1 MYLKKIYVNGFKSF
15 AEKTEIEVE
24 KGITAIVGPNGSGKS
39 NISDAIKWV
48 LGEQSAKSLRGGKMD
63 DVIFAGTAKRLPL
76 GYAEVRLTFNNES
89 GIIPLEYK
97 EVSISR
103 KLYKTGESEYY
114 INKQQCRL
122 KDIKELFMDTGIGR
136 EGYSFIGQGRVEDI
150 LSPNSDVRRQVFE
163 EASGIV
169 KYKTRKEESERKLE
183 KTKNNLDRVEDIIYE
198 LKERI
203 EPLYEQSIR
212 AQKFIEIR
220 DNLKKY
226 ELNYLAHEYEKHCEQ
241 LKALKNQRDMSL
253 EEKLRLQKR
262 RDYYAE
268 IIESQ
273 KEKINDLQNKINETE
288 ALRDSKNKAL
298 EKYKSLRQVH
308 KEKKLL
314 YSSNID
320 NIKNEIGELEKR
332 NLELEEKIN
341 VLIQEKVSCE
351 EIYKRDIE
359 KFESLNSDIKEYKE
373 EIDEIVQ
380 SIEQQKNELF
390 ELHKDINKNNSNKN
404 TIESLIINNGDRIKH
419 LDQEVNSEEEE
430 RQKRIETVNNLQ
442 EEQRITREL
451 LIKKKAVLK
460 SILEEL
466 NNAEKNK
473 ERLNLHI
480 SKLNEEYNGT
490 KSKINILT
498 NMEAYY
504 EGYYKSI
511 KTVMNNKDKEPVLN
525 SILGT
530 VADVIK
536 TEKKYEK
543 AVEIALGSAIQNI
556 IVNTDKEAEEIIE
569 YLKKNKIGRVTF
581 LPINM
586 LTERSL
592 NDFEREV
599 LKEECVIDTAD
610 NLIQTNSKYE
620 KVIKN
625 LLGRIII
632 ADNLNNGLK
641 ISKKLGNTVKIVT
654 LQGDV
659 INAGGSVTGG
669 HISSNQAL
677 LGRKRE
683 IDELKAHLDKLSEEL
698 KEKND
703 SLKLLNFK
711 IKELNNSVEEI
722 KNFINGKNNYYEMN
736 NSKIKMLSEQN
747 EKTTAAINK
756 YKEEIHFIQSEKQK
770 YENDLR
776 YLNAE
781 TEKLKLLVEQKEKSI
796 EETILMNNSNKL
808 KYDEYNNT
816 ISMQRD
822 KVSNITQ
829 DIKLIEEKLNNIHM
843 EIERNKNSI
852 KYKEESLSSIEQEI
866 EAAREKIIEFT
877 ECSDAL
883 EEEIKSLNESY
894 IKEKETHKNYQNEIY
909 DYQNKINESNKLI
922 TDILDEE
929 MKLNVKIERESSKI
943 EDISAKLWEDYEI
956 NYAMALK
963 YKDDSISQ
971 TKLYSEVNSCKKAI
985 KELGNINLDSI
996 EEYKEVRERYDFL
1009 TKQEKDLKD
1018 AIEQLNEVIKE
1029 LEIQMKEKFVEEFYN
1044 IRAKFSEVFKK
1055 LFNGGNGD
1063 IYLEN
1068 EEDALNSNIEI
1079 TVQPPGKKLSKI
1091 SLLSGGEKALTAIAL
1106 LFSILKTKPTPFC
1119 ILDEIE
1125 SSLDDLNIFR
1135 FSQYLKE
1142 FSRETQF
1149 IVITHRK
1156 GTMEYADTLYGATME
1171 EKGVTK
1177 LVSMKLSDEQS
1188 IIGTHS

>member
-76 GYAEVRLTFNNES
+76 GYAEVRLIFNNEL
-89 GIIPLEYK
+89 GTIPLEYK

-103 KLYKTGESEYY
+103 KLYRTGESEYY

-169 KYKTRKEESERKLE
+169 KYKVRKEESERKLE
-183 KTKNNLDRVEDIIYE
+183 KTKNNLERAEDIIYE

-226 ELNYLAHEYEKHCEQ
+226 ELNYLSHEYEKRSEQ

-253 EEKLRLQKR
+253 EDKTRFQKR
-262 RDYYAE
+262 RDNYSE

-273 KEKINDLQNKINETE
+273 KEKINELQNKISETE
-288 ALRDSKNKAL
+288 ELRDSKNKEL
-298 EKYKSLRQVH
+298 ENYNSLSQVH

-314 YSSNID
+314 YSSNIE
-320 NIKNEIGELEKR
+320 NIKNEIAGLDKR
-332 NLELEEKIN
+332 NLELNENINILIREKA
-341 VLIQEKVSCE
+341 SYE
-351 EIYKRDIE
+351 EIYKRDTE
-359 KFESLNSDIKEYKE
+359 KFESLNSDIKEYKK

-380 SIEQQKNELF
+380 LIEQQKNELF
-390 ELHKDINKNNSNKN
+390 ELHKDINKKNSSKN

-419 LDQEVNSEEEE
+419 LNQEVNSEEEE
-430 RQKRIETVNNLQ
+430 RNNRTEIINNLRD
-442 EEQRITREL
+442 ELSITTEL
-451 LIKKKAVLK
+451 LTQKKAELK
-460 SILEEL
+460 STSEEL
-466 NNAEKNK
+466 ISAEKNK
-473 ERLNLHI
+473 ETLNLQS
-480 SKLNEEYNGT
+480 SKLSEEYNGT
-490 KSKINILT
+490 KSKINILS

-504 EGYYKSI
+504 DGYYKSI

-536 TEKKYEK
+536 TDKKYET

-556 IVNTDKEAEEIIE
+556 IVKTDKEAEEIIE

-586 LTERSL
+586 LAERSL
-592 NDFEREV
+592 NNFEREV
-599 LKEECVIDTAD
+599 LKEKCVIDTAD
-610 NLIQTNSKYE
+610 NLIQTSPKYE
-620 KVIKN
+620 IVIKN

-632 ADNLNNGLK
+632 VDNLNNGFK

-669 HISSNQAL
+669 HISKNQAL

-683 IDELKAHLDKLSEEL
+683 IDELKVSLDKLSKEL
-698 KEKND
+698 QEKNN
-703 SLKLLNFK
+703 SLNSLNLK
-711 IKELNNSVEEI
+711 IKEYSSLTEEI
-722 KNFINGKNNYYEMN
+722 KGFINEKNNYYEMN

-747 EKTTAAINK
+747 EKTTAVINK
-756 YKEEIHFIQSEKQK
+756 YNEEINFIQKEKQQ
-770 YENDLR
+770 YENELR
-776 YLNAE
+776 ALNDE
-781 TEKLKLLVEQKEKSI
+781 TEKLKLLVEEKEKSI
-796 EETILMNNSNKL
+796 EETVLLNNSNKL

-816 ISMQRD
+816 ILKQRD
-822 KVSNITQ
+822 QVSKITQ
-829 DIKLIEEKLNNIHM
+829 DIKLMEEKLNNINM

-852 KYKEESLSSIEQEI
+852 KYKEESLSTIDHEI
-866 EAAREKIIEFT
+866 ETAKKKIVEYT
-877 ECSDAL
+877 ESSEAL
-883 EEEIKSLNESY
+883 KEEIKALNESY
-894 IKEKETHKNYQNEIY
+894 IREKETLKTYQNEIY
-909 DYQNKINESNKLI
+909 DYQNKINESNKQI

-929 MKLNVKIERESSKI
+929 MKMNVKIERESSKI

-963 YKDDSISQ
+963 FKDESISQ

-996 EEYKEVRERYDFL
+996 EEYKEVKERYDFL
-1009 TKQEKDLKD
+1009 TKQQKDLTD

-1044 IRAKFSEVFKK
+1044 ISAKFSEVFKK
-1055 LFNGGNGD
+1055 LFNGGSGE

-1068 EEDALNSNIEI
+1068 EEDALNSDIEI

-1119 ILDEIE
+1119 VLDEIE
-1125 SSLDDLNIFR
+1125 SSLDDLNISR

-1142 FSRETQF
+1142 FSKETQF

-1177 LVSMKLSDEQS
+1177 LVSLKLSDAEMP
-1188 IIGTHS
+1188 

>member
-15 AEKTEIEVE
+15 AEKTEIDVE
-24 KGITAIVGPNGSGKS
+24 KGITAVVGPNGSGKS

-48 LGEQSAKSLRGGKMD
+48 LGEQSAKILRGGKMD
-63 DVIFAGTAKRLPL
+63 DVIFAGTEKRLPL
-76 GYAEVRLTFNNES
+76 GYAEVRLIFDNES

-122 KDIKELFMDTGIGR
+122 KDVKELFMDTGIGR
-136 EGYSFIGQGRVEDI
+136 DGYSFIGQGRVEDI

-169 KYKTRKEESERKLE
+169 KYKVRKEESERKLE
-183 KTKNNLDRVEDIIYE
+183 KTKNNLERAEDIIYE

-226 ELNYLAHEYEKHCEQ
+226 ELNYLSHEYEKRSEQ

-253 EEKLRLQKR
+253 EDKTRFQKR
-262 RDYYAE
+262 RDNYSE

-273 KEKINDLQNKINETE
+273 KEKINELQNKISETE
-288 ALRDSKNKAL
+288 ELRDSKNKEL
-298 EKYKSLRQVH
+298 ENFNSLSQVH

-314 YSSNID
+314 YSSNIE
-320 NIKNEIGELEKR
+320 NIKNEIAGLDKR
-332 NLELEEKIN
+332 NLELNENINILIREKA
-341 VLIQEKVSCE
+341 SYE
-351 EIYKRDIE
+351 EIYKRDTE
-359 KFESLNSDIKEYKE
+359 KFESLNSDIKEYKK

-380 SIEQQKNELF
+380 LIEQQKNELF
-390 ELHKDINKNNSNKN
+390 ELHKDINKKNSSKN

-419 LDQEVNSEEEE
+419 LNQEVNSEEEE
-430 RQKRIETVNNLQ
+430 RNNRTEIINNLRD
-442 EEQRITREL
+442 ELSITTEL
-451 LIKKKAVLK
+451 LTQKKAELK
-460 SILEEL
+460 STSEEL
-466 NNAEKNK
+466 ISAEKNK
-473 ERLNLHI
+473 ETLNLQS
-480 SKLNEEYNGT
+480 SKLSEEYNGT
-490 KSKINILT
+490 KSKINILS

-504 EGYYKSI
+504 DGYYKSI

-536 TEKKYEK
+536 TDKKYET

-556 IVNTDKEAEEIIE
+556 IVKTDKEAEEIIE

-586 LTERSL
+586 LAERSL
-592 NDFEREV
+592 NNFEREV
-599 LKEECVIDTAD
+599 LKEKCVIDTAD
-610 NLIQTNSKYE
+610 NLIQTSPKYE
-620 KVIKN
+620 IVIKN

-632 ADNLNNGLK
+632 VDNLNNGFK

-669 HISSNQAL
+669 HISKNQAL

-683 IDELKAHLDKLSEEL
+683 IDELKVSLDKLSKEL
-698 KEKND
+698 QEKNN
-703 SLKLLNFK
+703 SLNSLNLK
-711 IKELNNSVEEI
+711 IKEYSSLTEEI
-722 KNFINGKNNYYEMN
+722 KGFINEKNNYYEMN

-747 EKTTAAINK
+747 EKTTAVINK
-756 YKEEIHFIQSEKQK
+756 YNEEINFIQKEKQQ
-770 YENDLR
+770 YENELR
-776 YLNAE
+776 ALNDE
-781 TEKLKLLVEQKEKSI
+781 TEKLKLLVEEKEKSI
-796 EETILMNNSNKL
+796 EETVLLNNSNKL
-808 KYDEYNNT
+808 KYDEHNNT
-816 ISMQRD
+816 ILKQRD
-822 KVSNITQ
+822 QVSKITQ
-829 DIKLIEEKLNNIHM
+829 DIKLIEEKLNNINM

-852 KYKEESLSSIEQEI
+852 KYKEESLSTIDHEI
-866 EAAREKIIEFT
+866 ETAKKKIVEYT
-877 ECSDAL
+877 ESSEAL
-883 EEEIKSLNESY
+883 KEEIKALNESY
-894 IKEKETHKNYQNEIY
+894 IREKETLKTYQNEIY
-909 DYQNKINESNKLI
+909 DYQNKINESNKQI

-929 MKLNVKIERESSKI
+929 MKMNVKIERESSKI

-963 YKDDSISQ
+963 FKDESISQ

-996 EEYKEVRERYDFL
+996 EEYKEVKERYDFL
-1009 TKQEKDLKD
+1009 TKQQKDLTD

-1044 IRAKFSEVFKK
+1044 ISAKFSEVFKK
-1055 LFNGGNGD
+1055 LFNGGSGE

-1068 EEDALNSNIEI
+1068 EEDALNSDIEI

-1119 ILDEIE
+1119 VLDEIE
-1125 SSLDDLNIFR
+1125 SSLDDLNISR

-1142 FSRETQF
+1142 FSKETQF

-1177 LVSMKLSDEQS
+1177 LVSLKLSDAEMP
-1188 IIGTHS
+1188 

>member
-1 MYLKKIYVNGFKSF
+1 
-15 AEKTEIEVE
+15 
-24 KGITAIVGPNGSGKS
+24 
-39 NISDAIKWV
+39 
-48 LGEQSAKSLRGGKMD
+48 
-63 DVIFAGTAKRLPL
+63 
-76 GYAEVRLTFNNES
+76 
-89 GIIPLEYK
+89 
-97 EVSISR
+97 
-103 KLYKTGESEYY
+103 
-114 INKQQCRL
+114 
-122 KDIKELFMDTGIGR
+122 
-136 EGYSFIGQGRVEDI
+136 
-150 LSPNSDVRRQVFE
+150 
-163 EASGIV
+163 
-169 KYKTRKEESERKLE
+169 
-183 KTKNNLDRVEDIIYE
+183 
-198 LKERI
+198 
-203 EPLYEQSIR
+203 
-212 AQKFIEIR
+212 
-220 DNLKKY
+220 
-226 ELNYLAHEYEKHCEQ
+226 
-241 LKALKNQRDMSL
+241 
-253 EEKLRLQKR
+253 
-262 RDYYAE
+262 
-268 IIESQ
+268 
-273 KEKINDLQNKINETE
+273 
-288 ALRDSKNKAL
+288 
-298 EKYKSLRQVH
+298 
-308 KEKKLL
+308 
-314 YSSNID
+314 
-320 NIKNEIGELEKR
+320 
-332 NLELEEKIN
+332 
-341 VLIQEKVSCE
+341 
-351 EIYKRDIE
+351 
-359 KFESLNSDIKEYKE
+359 
-373 EIDEIVQ
+373 VQ

-419 LDQEVNSEEEE
+419 LNQEVNSEEEE
-430 RQKRIETVNNLQ
+430 RQKRIETINNLQ

-511 KTVMNNKDKEPVLN
+511 KTLMNNKDKEPVLN

-722 KNFINGKNNYYEMN
+722 KSFINEKNNYYEMN

-829 DIKLIEEKLNNIHM
+829 NIKLIEEKLNNIHM

>member
-15 AEKTEIEVE
+15 AEKTDIEVE

-76 GYAEVRLTFNNES
+76 GYAEVRLIFNNEL
-89 GIIPLEYK
+89 GTIPLEYK
-97 EVSISR
+97 EVGISR

-169 KYKTRKEESERKLE
+169 KYKVRKEESERKLE
-183 KTKNNLDRVEDIIYE
+183 KTRNNLERAEDIIYE

-226 ELNYLAHEYEKHCEQ
+226 ELNYLSHEYEKRSEQ

-253 EEKLRLQKR
+253 EDKTRFQKR
-262 RDYYAE
+262 RDNYSE

-273 KEKINDLQNKINETE
+273 KEKINELQNKISETE
-288 ALRDSKNKAL
+288 ELRDSKNKEL
-298 EKYKSLRQVH
+298 ESYNSLSQVH

-314 YSSNID
+314 YSSNIE
-320 NIKNEIGELEKR
+320 NIKNEIAGLDKR
-332 NLELEEKIN
+332 NLELNENIN
-341 VLIQEKVSCE
+341 ILIQEKASYE
-351 EIYKRDIE
+351 EIYKRDTE
-359 KFESLNSDIKEYKE
+359 KFESLNSDIKEYKK

-380 SIEQQKNELF
+380 LIEQQKNELF
-390 ELHKDINKNNSNKN
+390 ELHKDINKKNSSKN

-419 LDQEVNSEEEE
+419 LNQEVNSEEEE
-430 RQKRIETVNNLQ
+430 RNNRTEIINNLRD
-442 EEQRITREL
+442 ELSITTEL
-451 LIKKKAVLK
+451 LTQKKAELK
-460 SILEEL
+460 STSEEL
-466 NNAEKNK
+466 ISAEKNK
-473 ERLNLHI
+473 ETLNLQS
-480 SKLNEEYNGT
+480 SKLSEEYNGT
-490 KSKINILT
+490 KSKINILS

-504 EGYYKSI
+504 DGYYKSI

-536 TEKKYEK
+536 TDKKYET

-556 IVNTDKEAEEIIE
+556 IVKTDKEAEEIIE

-586 LTERSL
+586 LAQRSL
-592 NDFEREV
+592 NNSEREV
-599 LKEECVIDTAD
+599 LKEKCVIDTAD
-610 NLIQTNSKYE
+610 NLIQTSPKYE
-620 KVIKN
+620 IVIKN

-632 ADNLNNGLK
+632 VDNLNNGFK

-669 HISSNQAL
+669 HISKNQAL

-683 IDELKAHLDKLSEEL
+683 IDELKVSLDKLSKEL
-698 KEKND
+698 KEKNN
-703 SLKLLNFK
+703 SLNSMNLK
-711 IKELNNSVEEI
+711 IKEYNNLIDKI
-722 KNFINGKNNYYEMN
+722 KSIINEKNNHFEMN

-747 EKTTAAINK
+747 EKTTAVINK
-756 YKEEIHFIQSEKQK
+756 YNEEIRFIQKEKQK
-770 YENDLR
+770 YENELR
-776 YLNAE
+776 ALNDE
-781 TEKLKLLVEQKEKSI
+781 TEKLKLLVEEKEKSI
-796 EETILMNNSNKL
+796 EETVLLNNSNKL

-816 ISMQRD
+816 ILKQRD
-822 KVSNITQ
+822 QVSKITQ
-829 DIKLIEEKLNNIHM
+829 DIKLMEEKLNNINM

-852 KYKEESLSSIEQEI
+852 KYKEESLSTIDHEI
-866 EAAREKIIEFT
+866 ETAREKIVEYT
-877 ECSDAL
+877 ESSEAL
-883 EEEIKSLNESY
+883 KEEIKALNESY
-894 IKEKETHKNYQNEIY
+894 IREKETLKNYQNEIY
-909 DYQNKINESNKLI
+909 DYQNKINESNKQI

-929 MKLNVKIERESSKI
+929 MKMNVKIERESSKI

-963 YKDDSISQ
+963 FKDESISQ

-996 EEYKEVRERYDFL
+996 EEYKEVKERYDFL
-1009 TKQEKDLKD
+1009 TKQQKDLTD

-1044 IRAKFSEVFKK
+1044 ISTKFSEVFKK
-1055 LFNGGNGD
+1055 LFNGGSGE

-1068 EEDALNSNIEI
+1068 EEDALNSDIEI

-1119 ILDEIE
+1119 VLDEIE
-1125 SSLDDLNIFR
+1125 SSLDDLNISR

-1142 FSRETQF
+1142 FSKETQF

-1177 LVSMKLSDEQS
+1177 LVSLKLSDAEV
-1188 IIGTHS
+1188 

>member
-1 MYLKKIYVNGFKSF
+1 
-15 AEKTEIEVE
+15 
-24 KGITAIVGPNGSGKS
+24 
-39 NISDAIKWV
+39 
-48 LGEQSAKSLRGGKMD
+48 
-63 DVIFAGTAKRLPL
+63 LP
-76 GYAEVRLTFNNES
+76 EVRLIFDNES

-122 KDIKELFMDTGIGR
+122 KDVKELFMDTGIGR
-136 EGYSFIGQGRVEDI
+136 DGYSFIGQGRVEDI

-169 KYKTRKEESERKLE
+169 KYKVRKEESERKLE
-183 KTKNNLDRVEDIIYE
+183 KTKNNLERAEDIIYE

-226 ELNYLAHEYEKHCEQ
+226 ELNYLSHEYEKRSEQ

-253 EEKLRLQKR
+253 EDKTRFQKR
-262 RDYYAE
+262 RDNYSE

-273 KEKINDLQNKINETE
+273 KEKINELQNKISETE
-288 ALRDSKNKAL
+288 ELRDSKNKEL
-298 EKYKSLRQVH
+298 ENFNSLSQVH

-314 YSSNID
+314 YSSNIE
-320 NIKNEIGELEKR
+320 NIKNEIAGLDKR
-332 NLELEEKIN
+332 NLELNENINILIREKA
-341 VLIQEKVSCE
+341 SYE
-351 EIYKRDIE
+351 EIYKRDTE
-359 KFESLNSDIKEYKE
+359 KFESLNSDIKEYKK

-380 SIEQQKNELF
+380 LIEQQKNELF
-390 ELHKDINKNNSNKN
+390 ELHKDINKKNSSKN

-419 LDQEVNSEEEE
+419 LNQEVNSEEEE
-430 RQKRIETVNNLQ
+430 RNNRTEIINNLRD
-442 EEQRITREL
+442 ELSITTEL
-451 LIKKKAVLK
+451 LTQKKAELK
-460 SILEEL
+460 STSEEL
-466 NNAEKNK
+466 ISAEKNK
-473 ERLNLHI
+473 ETLNLQS
-480 SKLNEEYNGT
+480 SKLSEEYNGT
-490 KSKINILT
+490 KSKINILS

-504 EGYYKSI
+504 DGYYKSI

-536 TEKKYEK
+536 TDKKYET

-556 IVNTDKEAEEIIE
+556 IVKTDKEAEEIIE

-586 LTERSL
+586 LAERSL
-592 NDFEREV
+592 NNFEREV
-599 LKEECVIDTAD
+599 LKEKCVIDTAD
-610 NLIQTNSKYE
+610 NLIQTSPKYE
-620 KVIKN
+620 IVIKN

-632 ADNLNNGLK
+632 VDNLNNGFK

-669 HISSNQAL
+669 HISKNQAL

-683 IDELKAHLDKLSEEL
+683 IDELKVSLDKLSKKL
-698 KEKND
+698 QEKNN
-703 SLKLLNFK
+703 SLNSLNLK
-711 IKELNNSVEEI
+711 IKEYSSLTEEI
-722 KNFINGKNNYYEMN
+722 KGFINEKNNYYEMN

-747 EKTTAAINK
+747 EKTTAVINK
-756 YKEEIHFIQSEKQK
+756 YNEEINFIQKEKQQ
-770 YENDLR
+770 YENELR
-776 YLNAE
+776 ALNDE
-781 TEKLKLLVEQKEKSI
+781 TEKLKLLVEEKEKSI
-796 EETILMNNSNKL
+796 EETVLLNNSNKL
-808 KYDEYNNT
+808 KYDEHNNT
-816 ISMQRD
+816 ILKQRD
-822 KVSNITQ
+822 QVSKITQ
-829 DIKLIEEKLNNIHM
+829 DIKLIEEKLNNINM

-852 KYKEESLSSIEQEI
+852 KYKEESLSTIDHEI
-866 EAAREKIIEFT
+866 ETAKKKIVEYT
-877 ECSDAL
+877 ESSEAL
-883 EEEIKSLNESY
+883 KEEIKALNESY
-894 IKEKETHKNYQNEIY
+894 IREKETLKTYQNEIY
-909 DYQNKINESNKLI
+909 DYQNKINESNKQI

-929 MKLNVKIERESSKI
+929 MKMNVKIERESSKI

-963 YKDDSISQ
+963 FKDESISQ

-996 EEYKEVRERYDFL
+996 EEYKEVKERYDFL
-1009 TKQEKDLKD
+1009 TKQQKDLTD

-1044 IRAKFSEVFKK
+1044 ISAKFSEVFKK
-1055 LFNGGNGD
+1055 LFNGGSGE

-1068 EEDALNSNIEI
+1068 EEDALNSDIEI

-1119 ILDEIE
+1119 VLDEIE
-1125 SSLDDLNIFR
+1125 SSLDDLNISR

-1142 FSRETQF
+1142 FSKETQF

-1177 LVSMKLSDEQS
+1177 LVSLKLSDAEMP
-1188 IIGTHS
+1188 

>member
-76 GYAEVRLTFNNES
+76 GYAEVRLIFNNEL
-89 GIIPLEYK
+89 GTIPLEYK

-103 KLYKTGESEYY
+103 KLYRTGESEYY

-169 KYKTRKEESERKLE
+169 KYKVRKEESERKLE
-183 KTKNNLDRVEDIIYE
+183 KTKNNLERAEDIIYE

-226 ELNYLAHEYEKHCEQ
+226 ELNYLSHEYEKRSEQ

-253 EEKLRLQKR
+253 EDKTRFQKR
-262 RDYYAE
+262 RDNYSE

-273 KEKINDLQNKINETE
+273 KEKINELQNKISETE
-288 ALRDSKNKAL
+288 ELRDSKNKEL
-298 EKYKSLRQVH
+298 ENYNSLSQVH

-314 YSSNID
+314 YSSNIE
-320 NIKNEIGELEKR
+320 NIKNEIAGLDKR
-332 NLELEEKIN
+332 NLELNENINILIREKA
-341 VLIQEKVSCE
+341 SYE
-351 EIYKRDIE
+351 EIYKRDTE
-359 KFESLNSDIKEYKE
+359 KFESLNSDIKEYKK

-380 SIEQQKNELF
+380 LIEQQKNELF
-390 ELHKDINKNNSNKN
+390 ELHKDINKKNSSKN

-419 LDQEVNSEEEE
+419 LNQEVNSEEEE
-430 RQKRIETVNNLQ
+430 RNNRTEIINNLRD
-442 EEQRITREL
+442 ELSITTEL
-451 LIKKKAVLK
+451 LTQKKAELK
-460 SILEEL
+460 STSEEL
-466 NNAEKNK
+466 ISAEKNK
-473 ERLNLHI
+473 ETLNLQS
-480 SKLNEEYNGT
+480 SKLSEEYNGT
-490 KSKINILT
+490 KSKINILS

-504 EGYYKSI
+504 DGYYKSI

-536 TEKKYEK
+536 TDKKYET

-556 IVNTDKEAEEIIE
+556 IVKTDKEAEEIIE

-586 LTERSL
+586 LAERSL
-592 NDFEREV
+592 NNFEREV
-599 LKEECVIDTAD
+599 LKEKCVIDTAD
-610 NLIQTNSKYE
+610 NLIQTSPKYE
-620 KVIKN
+620 IVIKN

-632 ADNLNNGLK
+632 VDNLNNGFK

-669 HISSNQAL
+669 HISKNQAL

-683 IDELKAHLDKLSEEL
+683 IDELKVSLDKLSKEL
-698 KEKND
+698 QEKNN
-703 SLKLLNFK
+703 SLNSLNLK
-711 IKELNNSVEEI
+711 IKEYSSLTEEI
-722 KNFINGKNNYYEMN
+722 KGFINEKNNYYEMN

-747 EKTTAAINK
+747 EKTTAVINK
-756 YKEEIHFIQSEKQK
+756 YNEEINFIQKEKQQ
-770 YENDLR
+770 YENELR
-776 YLNAE
+776 ALNDE
-781 TEKLKLLVEQKEKSI
+781 TEKLKLLVEEKEKSI
-796 EETILMNNSNKL
+796 EETVLLNNSNKL

-816 ISMQRD
+816 ILKQRD
-822 KVSNITQ
+822 QVSKITQ
-829 DIKLIEEKLNNIHM
+829 DIKLIEEKLNNINM

-852 KYKEESLSSIEQEI
+852 KYKEESLSTIDHEI
-866 EAAREKIIEFT
+866 ETAKKKIVEYT
-877 ECSDAL
+877 ESSEAL
-883 EEEIKSLNESY
+883 KEEIKALNESY
-894 IKEKETHKNYQNEIY
+894 IREKETLKTYQNEIY
-909 DYQNKINESNKLI
+909 DYQNKINESNKQI

-929 MKLNVKIERESSKI
+929 MKMNVKIERESSKI

-963 YKDDSISQ
+963 FKDESISQ

-996 EEYKEVRERYDFL
+996 EEYKEVKERYDFL
-1009 TKQEKDLKD
+1009 TKQQKDLTD

-1044 IRAKFSEVFKK
+1044 I
-1055 LFNGGNGD
+1055 
-1063 IYLEN
+1063 
-1068 EEDALNSNIEI
+1068 
-1079 TVQPPGKKLSKI
+1079 
-1091 SLLSGGEKALTAIAL
+1091 
-1106 LFSILKTKPTPFC
+1106 
-1119 ILDEIE
+1119 
-1125 SSLDDLNIFR
+1125 
-1135 FSQYLKE
+1135 
-1142 FSRETQF
+1142 
-1149 IVITHRK
+1149 
-1156 GTMEYADTLYGATME
+1156 
-1171 EKGVTK
+1171 
-1177 LVSMKLSDEQS
+1177 
-1188 IIGTHS
+1188 

>member
-76 GYAEVRLTFNNES
+76 GYAEVRLIFNNEL
-89 GIIPLEYK
+89 GTIPLEYK

-103 KLYKTGESEYY
+103 KLYRTGESEYY

-150 LSPNSDVRRQVFE
+150 LRPNSDVRRQVFE

-169 KYKTRKEESERKLE
+169 KYKVRKEESERKLE
-183 KTKNNLDRVEDIIYE
+183 KTKNNLERAEDIIYE

-226 ELNYLAHEYEKHCEQ
+226 ELNYLSHEYEKRSEQ

-253 EEKLRLQKR
+253 EDKTRFQKR
-262 RDYYAE
+262 RDNYSE

-273 KEKINDLQNKINETE
+273 KEKINELQNKISETE
-288 ALRDSKNKAL
+288 ELRDSKNKEL
-298 EKYKSLRQVH
+298 ENYNSLSQVH

-314 YSSNID
+314 YSSNIE
-320 NIKNEIGELEKR
+320 NIKNEIAGLDKR
-332 NLELEEKIN
+332 NLELNENINILIREKA
-341 VLIQEKVSCE
+341 SYE
-351 EIYKRDIE
+351 EIYKRDTE
-359 KFESLNSDIKEYKE
+359 KFESLNSDIKEYKK

-380 SIEQQKNELF
+380 LIEQQKNELF
-390 ELHKDINKNNSNKN
+390 ELHKDINKKNSSKN

-419 LDQEVNSEEEE
+419 LNQEVNSEEEE
-430 RQKRIETVNNLQ
+430 RNNRTEIINNLRD
-442 EEQRITREL
+442 ELSITTEL
-451 LIKKKAVLK
+451 LTQKKAELK
-460 SILEEL
+460 STSEEL
-466 NNAEKNK
+466 ISAEKNK
-473 ERLNLHI
+473 ETLNLQS
-480 SKLNEEYNGT
+480 SKLSEEYNGT
-490 KSKINILT
+490 KSKINILS

-504 EGYYKSI
+504 DGYYKSI

-536 TEKKYEK
+536 TDKKYET

-556 IVNTDKEAEEIIE
+556 IVKTDKEAEEIIE

-586 LTERSL
+586 LAERSL
-592 NDFEREV
+592 NNFEREV
-599 LKEECVIDTAD
+599 LKEKCVIDTAD
-610 NLIQTNSKYE
+610 NLIQTSPKYE
-620 KVIKN
+620 IVIKN

-632 ADNLNNGLK
+632 VDNLNNGFK

-669 HISSNQAL
+669 HISKNQAL

-683 IDELKAHLDKLSEEL
+683 IDELKVSLDKLSKEL
-698 KEKND
+698 QEKNN
-703 SLKLLNFK
+703 SLNSLNLK
-711 IKELNNSVEEI
+711 IKEYSSLTEEI
-722 KNFINGKNNYYEMN
+722 KGFINEKNNYYEMN

-747 EKTTAAINK
+747 EKTTAVINK
-756 YKEEIHFIQSEKQK
+756 YNEEINFIQKEKQQ
-770 YENDLR
+770 YENELR
-776 YLNAE
+776 ALNDE
-781 TEKLKLLVEQKEKSI
+781 TEKLKLLVEEKEKSI
-796 EETILMNNSNKL
+796 EETVLLNNSNKL
-808 KYDEYNNT
+808 KYDEHNNT
-816 ISMQRD
+816 ILKQRD
-822 KVSNITQ
+822 QVSKITQ
-829 DIKLIEEKLNNIHM
+829 DIKLMEEKLNNINM

-852 KYKEESLSSIEQEI
+852 KYKEESLSTIDHEI
-866 EAAREKIIEFT
+866 ETAKKKIVEYT
-877 ECSDAL
+877 ESSEAL
-883 EEEIKSLNESY
+883 KEEIKALNESY
-894 IKEKETHKNYQNEIY
+894 IREKETLKTYQNEIY
-909 DYQNKINESNKLI
+909 DYQNKINESNKQI

-929 MKLNVKIERESSKI
+929 MKMNVKIERESSKI

-963 YKDDSISQ
+963 FKDESISQ

-996 EEYKEVRERYDFL
+996 EEYKEVKERYDFL
-1009 TKQEKDLKD
+1009 TKQQKDLTD

-1044 IRAKFSEVFKK
+1044 ISAKFSEVFKK
-1055 LFNGGNGD
+1055 LFNGGSGE

-1068 EEDALNSNIEI
+1068 EEDALNSDIEI

-1119 ILDEIE
+1119 VLDEIE
-1125 SSLDDLNIFR
+1125 SSLDDLNISR

-1142 FSRETQF
+1142 FSKETQF

-1177 LVSMKLSDEQS
+1177 LVSLKLSDAEMP
-1188 IIGTHS
+1188 

>member
-76 GYAEVRLTFNNES
+76 GYAEVRLIFNNEL
-89 GIIPLEYK
+89 GTIPLEYK

-103 KLYKTGESEYY
+103 KLYRTGESEYY

-169 KYKTRKEESERKLE
+169 KYKVRKEESERKLE
-183 KTKNNLDRVEDIIYE
+183 KTKNNLERAEDIIYE

-226 ELNYLAHEYEKHCEQ
+226 ELNYLSHEYEKRSEQ

-253 EEKLRLQKR
+253 EDKTRFQKR
-262 RDYYAE
+262 RDNYSE

-273 KEKINDLQNKINETE
+273 KEKINELQNKISETE
-288 ALRDSKNKAL
+288 ELRDSKNKEL
-298 EKYKSLRQVH
+298 ENYNSLSQVH

-314 YSSNID
+314 YSSNIE
-320 NIKNEIGELEKR
+320 NIKNEIAGLDKR
-332 NLELEEKIN
+332 NLELNENINILIREKA
-341 VLIQEKVSCE
+341 SYE
-351 EIYKRDIE
+351 EIYKRDTE
-359 KFESLNSDIKEYKE
+359 KFESLNSDIKEYKK

-380 SIEQQKNELF
+380 LIEQQKNELF
-390 ELHKDINKNNSNKN
+390 ELHKDINKKNSSKN

-419 LDQEVNSEEEE
+419 LNQEVNSEEEE
-430 RQKRIETVNNLQ
+430 RNNRTEIINNLRD
-442 EEQRITREL
+442 ELSITTEL
-451 LIKKKAVLK
+451 LTQKKAELK
-460 SILEEL
+460 STSEEL
-466 NNAEKNK
+466 ISAEKNK
-473 ERLNLHI
+473 ETLNLQS
-480 SKLNEEYNGT
+480 SKLSEEYNGT
-490 KSKINILT
+490 KSKINILS

-504 EGYYKSI
+504 DGYYKSI

-536 TEKKYEK
+536 TDKKYET

-556 IVNTDKEAEEIIE
+556 IVKTDKEAEEIIE

-586 LTERSL
+586 LAERSL
-592 NDFEREV
+592 NNFEREV
-599 LKEECVIDTAD
+599 LKEKCVIDTAD
-610 NLIQTNSKYE
+610 NLIQTSPKYE
-620 KVIKN
+620 IVIKN

-632 ADNLNNGLK
+632 VDNLNNGFK

-669 HISSNQAL
+669 HISKNQAL

-683 IDELKAHLDKLSEEL
+683 IDELKVSLDKLSKEL
-698 KEKND
+698 QEKNN
-703 SLKLLNFK
+703 SLNSLNLK
-711 IKELNNSVEEI
+711 IKEYSSLTEEI
-722 KNFINGKNNYYEMN
+722 KGFINEKNNYYEMN

-747 EKTTAAINK
+747 EKTTAVINK
-756 YKEEIHFIQSEKQK
+756 YNEEIYFIQKEKQQ
-770 YENDLR
+770 YENELR
-776 YLNAE
+776 ALNDE
-781 TEKLKLLVEQKEKSI
+781 TEKLKLLVEEKEKSI
-796 EETILMNNSNKL
+796 EETVLLNNSNKL
-808 KYDEYNNT
+808 KYDEHNNT
-816 ISMQRD
+816 ILKQRD
-822 KVSNITQ
+822 QVSKITQ
-829 DIKLIEEKLNNIHM
+829 DIKLIEEKLNNINM

-852 KYKEESLSSIEQEI
+852 KYKEESLSTIDHEI
-866 EAAREKIIEFT
+866 ETAKKKIVEYT
-877 ECSDAL
+877 ESSEAL
-883 EEEIKSLNESY
+883 KEEIKALNESY
-894 IKEKETHKNYQNEIY
+894 IREKETLKTYQNEIY
-909 DYQNKINESNKLI
+909 DYQNKINESNKQI

-929 MKLNVKIERESSKI
+929 MKMNVKIERESSKI

-963 YKDDSISQ
+963 FKDESISQ

-996 EEYKEVRERYDFL
+996 EEYKEVKERYDFL
-1009 TKQEKDLKD
+1009 TKQQKDLTD

-1029 LEIQMKEKFVEEFYN
+1029 LEIEMKEKFVEEFYN
-1044 IRAKFSEVFKK
+1044 ISAKFSEVFKK
-1055 LFNGGNGD
+1055 LFNGGSGE

-1068 EEDALNSNIEI
+1068 EEDALNSDIEI

-1119 ILDEIE
+1119 VLDEIE
-1125 SSLDDLNIFR
+1125 SSLDDLNISR

-1142 FSRETQF
+1142 FSKETQF

-1177 LVSMKLSDEQS
+1177 LVSLKLSDAEMP
-1188 IIGTHS
+1188 

>member
-1 MYLKKIYVNGFKSF
+1 M
-15 AEKTEIEVE
+15 
-24 KGITAIVGPNGSGKS
+24 
-39 NISDAIKWV
+39 
-48 LGEQSAKSLRGGKMD
+48 
-63 DVIFAGTAKRLPL
+63 
-76 GYAEVRLTFNNES
+76 
-89 GIIPLEYK
+89 
-97 EVSISR
+97 
-103 KLYKTGESEYY
+103 
-114 INKQQCRL
+114 
-122 KDIKELFMDTGIGR
+122 
-136 EGYSFIGQGRVEDI
+136 
-150 LSPNSDVRRQVFE
+150 
-163 EASGIV
+163 
-169 KYKTRKEESERKLE
+169 
-183 KTKNNLDRVEDIIYE
+183 
-198 LKERI
+198 
-203 EPLYEQSIR
+203 
-212 AQKFIEIR
+212 
-220 DNLKKY
+220 
-226 ELNYLAHEYEKHCEQ
+226 
-241 LKALKNQRDMSL
+241 
-253 EEKLRLQKR
+253 
-262 RDYYAE
+262 
-268 IIESQ
+268 
-273 KEKINDLQNKINETE
+273 
-288 ALRDSKNKAL
+288 
-298 EKYKSLRQVH
+298 
-308 KEKKLL
+308 
-314 YSSNID
+314 
-320 NIKNEIGELEKR
+320 
-332 NLELEEKIN
+332 
-341 VLIQEKVSCE
+341 
-351 EIYKRDIE
+351 
-359 KFESLNSDIKEYKE
+359 
-373 EIDEIVQ
+373 
-380 SIEQQKNELF
+380 
-390 ELHKDINKNNSNKN
+390 
-404 TIESLIINNGDRIKH
+404 
-419 LDQEVNSEEEE
+419 
-430 RQKRIETVNNLQ
+430 
-442 EEQRITREL
+442 
-451 LIKKKAVLK
+451 
-460 SILEEL
+460 
-466 NNAEKNK
+466 
-473 ERLNLHI
+473 
-480 SKLNEEYNGT
+480 
-490 KSKINILT
+490 
-498 NMEAYY
+498 
-504 EGYYKSI
+504 
-511 KTVMNNKDKEPVLN
+511 
-525 SILGT
+525 
-530 VADVIK
+530 
-536 TEKKYEK
+536 
-543 AVEIALGSAIQNI
+543 
-556 IVNTDKEAEEIIE
+556 
-569 YLKKNKIGRVTF
+569 
-581 LPINM
+581 
-586 LTERSL
+586 
-592 NDFEREV
+592 
-599 LKEECVIDTAD
+599 
-610 NLIQTNSKYE
+610 
-620 KVIKN
+620 
-625 LLGRIII
+625 
-632 ADNLNNGLK
+632 
-641 ISKKLGNTVKIVT
+641 
-654 LQGDV
+654 
-659 INAGGSVTGG
+659 
-669 HISSNQAL
+669 
-677 LGRKRE
+677 
-683 IDELKAHLDKLSEEL
+683 
-698 KEKND
+698 
-703 SLKLLNFK
+703 
-711 IKELNNSVEEI
+711 
-722 KNFINGKNNYYEMN
+722 
-736 NSKIKMLSEQN
+736 
-747 EKTTAAINK
+747 
-756 YKEEIHFIQSEKQK
+756 
-770 YENDLR
+770 
-776 YLNAE
+776 NAE

-816 ISMQRD
+816 ISIQRD

-829 DIKLIEEKLNNIHM
+829 NIKLIEEKLNNIHM